1 MAITNRDLDVSQQK
15 IIKQFASSSTI
26 ATSATMLVAMVPAQG
41 VLKNIQLSA
50 FGLSG
55 APHLE
60 INILKFAGGQTAV
73 SGVGNTLVVT
83 AFGTSGAIGFSLAA
97 AGSSLLQVNAGD
109 LIVLKTGNANTAM
122 GTCVVDVVIGAV
134 ADYMAVYG
142 SSS

>member
-1 MAITNRDLDVSQQK
+1 MGFSNRDLDVSQQK
-15 IIKQFASSSTI
+15 VIKQFASASTI
-26 ATSATMLVAMVPAQG
+26 ATSATMLIASVPVQG
-41 VLKNIQLSA
+41 VLKSINLSA

-83 AFGTSGAIGFSLAA
+83 AFGTSGSIGFSLVA
-97 AGSSLLQVNAGD
+97 AGSSLLQVSAGD

-122 GTCVVDVVIGAV
+122 ATCVVDVVIGAV
-134 ADYMAVYG
+134 ADVMAVYG
-142 SSS
+142 SSV